1 MGSRNTIWQFP
12 MHFINIRFKTM
23 KSEELY
29 YVTFEVKK
37 LPCNK
42 LGPGYYKF
50 GKYVFLYIFIW
61 IDSKPIVWDSS
72 VVFTAYLD

>member
-1 MGSRNTIWQFP
+1 
-12 MHFINIRFKTM
+12 M

-50 GKYVFLYIFIW
+50 GKTGIFVLMLSSKKSFNSKTHSDQINQHITCNLYN
-61 IDSKPIVWDSS
+61 
-72 VVFTAYLD
+72 AYSLGKLA